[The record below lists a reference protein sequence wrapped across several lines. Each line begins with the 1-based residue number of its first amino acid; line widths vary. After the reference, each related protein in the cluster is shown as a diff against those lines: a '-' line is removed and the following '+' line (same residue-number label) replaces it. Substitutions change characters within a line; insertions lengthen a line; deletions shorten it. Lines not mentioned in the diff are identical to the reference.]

1 MEKIKSKFNPD
12 ICYHMIENRVTFHLD
27 GKYIKIRY
35 TQIPIEAK
43 KYGEEMERE
52 LMGIYDLVYPLRKCV
67 ICGSLFHQINRRI
80 ETCSL
85 RCKKER
91 TRERNRVLR
100 SMNQKPKTSTLDKK
114 ITEAARLGI
123 SYGKWQ
129 QMQTLK
135 ELDSRKD

>member
-1 MEKIKSKFNPD
+1 
-12 ICYHMIENRVTFHLD
+12 MIENLVTFHLD

-35 TQIPIEAK
+35 TQIPVEAP

-52 LMGIYDLVYPLRKCV
+52 LMGIYDIVYPLRKCV
-67 ICGSLFHQINRRI
+67 ICGGLFHQINRRI

-85 RCKKER
+85 QCKKER
-91 TRERNRVLR
+91 TRERNRVIHNK
-100 SMNQKPKTSTLDKK
+100 NQKPKTRTLDQK
-114 ITEAARLGI
+114 IIEAARLGM

-135 ELDSRKD
+135 ALDDRKG